1 MLYSFLSWK
10 VVRLSLLISIIF
22 SSLFLFI
29 QLVQLDQVLFKTPFI
44 ESFTFLGLWFLYFV
58 SYFLPSSFFVSS
70 SWLIFELK
78 ESKKLSVLASFGI
91 DPKVLFFKL
100 FLVSSPLLFSVLLV
114 GYFIRQEDVSYI
126 RKLFVYKYYTE
137 VVKTIPEK
145 TFYTFG
151 AITIRIEKRE
161 GDILKSAFLKIDDLL
176 VSAGEAQFRGDKLIL
191 KDGSLVVKKDDKY
204 YLTKFKTYELTVSKL
219 FAPEKK
225 KERSLPFA
233 SDECSFC
240 CHVCLFTFSNNT
252 PVDKQT
258 HQAILHLRF
267 VFAHPSYNIDT
278 FKNHAILDS
287 LFSTKISR

>member
-10 VVRLSLLISIIF
+10 VVKFSLLISVVLSF
-22 SSLFLFI
+22 LFLFV

-44 ESFTFLGLWFLYFV
+44 ESFAFFSLWFLYFV

-78 ESKKLSVLASFGI
+78 ESKKLSVLTSFGI

-145 TFYTFG
+145 SFYTFG
-151 AITIRIEKRE
+151 GITIRIENRE
-161 GDILKSAFLKIDDLL
+161 GNILKDVFLKIDDFS
-176 VSAGEAQFRGDKLIL
+176 VSAGQAQFKGDELIL

-204 YLTKFKTYELTVSKL
+204 YLTKFKTYKLTISKL
-219 FAPEKK
+219 FVPEKK
-225 KERSLPFA
+225 NREAYLLQVMNVGF
-233 SDECSFC
+233 
-240 CHVCLFTFSNNT
+240 
-252 PVDKQT
+252 
-258 HQAILHLRF
+258 AILFAFLLFQITLRWINK
-267 VFAHPSYNIDT
+267 HTKLYYT
-278 FKNHAILDS
+278 LGLILLIHHIS
-287 LFSTKISR
+287 LILLKTKLS

>member
-10 VVRLSLLISIIF
+10 VVKLSLLISIIL

-91 DPKVLFFKL
+91 NPKVLFFKL

-126 RKLFVYKYYTE
+126 RKLFVYKHYTE

-145 TFYTFG
+145 SFYTFSG
-151 AITIRIEKRE
+151 ITIRIERRE
-161 GDILKSAFLKIDDLL
+161 GDLSKGVFLKMDDFSI
-176 VSAGEAQFRGDKLIL
+176 SAGQAEFKGDELIL
-191 KDGSLVVKKDDKY
+191 KDGSLVVKREDKY
-204 YLTKFKTYELTVSKL
+204 YLTKFKTYKLTISKL
-219 FAPEKK
+219 FVFWQKK
-225 KERSLPFA
+225 REAYLLQVMNVGFA
-233 SDECSFC
+233 
-240 CHVCLFTFSNNT
+240 VLFTFLLF
-252 PVDKQT
+252 QI
-258 HQAILHLRF
+258 ILRWINKHTKL
-267 VFAHPSYNIDT
+267 YYT
-278 FKNHAILDS
+278 LGLIL
-287 LFSTKISR
+287 LIHHITLILLKTKLS